1 MSRHYPT
8 VLLFGSPGSGKG
20 TQGSVLGQLPGCFH
34 LSSGDMFRSL
44 DASSELAKTFTSY
57 STKGLLVPDDL
68 TIEFWKNYMAQRYDT
83 LEPQPDLLILDGIPR
98 NREQAE
104 LLSDHL
110 DVRAIIHLVAR
121 NPDAMVE
128 RLHNRAIEQGR
139 PDDADEGVI
148 RRRLEVYARETRPVL
163 ACYPSELVHEVD
175 ALQSPLEVLRDVVGA
190 IIPALVGQASA
201 GAKA

>member
-1 MSRHYPT
+1 MASNYPT

-20 TQGSVLGQLPGCFH
+20 TQGAVLGKLPGCFH

-44 DASSELAKTFTSY
+44 DTSSELGKTFLSY

-68 TIEFWKNYMAQRYDT
+68 TVELWKDYMARRYDT

-110 DVRAIIHLVAR
+110 DVRAIIHLVAK
-121 NPDAMVE
+121 NPGAMVA
-128 RLHNRAIEQGR
+128 RLRNRAIEQGR
-139 PDDADEGVI
+139 PDDANEDVI
-148 RRRLEVYARETRPVL
+148 RRRLEVYAEETKPVL
-163 ACYPSELVHEVD
+163 ACYRRDVIHEVD
-175 ALQSPLEVLRDVVGA
+175 ALQTPLEVLRDVVGA
-190 IIPALVGQASA
+190 IIPASVRQTSA
-201 GAKA
+201 AGKA